1 MRRIHPQPR
10 FYGILIALMLVFFG
24 VSCLISQHR
33 LNLATYHADALAL
46 EKSALESE
54 LRSLN
59 AELEYVQSDEY
70 ILRAAR
76 NDLKLIY
83 PNEIRYVAK

>member
-1 MRRIHPQPR
+1 MRRFRPQPR
-10 FYGILIALMLVFFG
+10 FYGILIALMLLVFTASG
-24 VSCLISQHR
+24 LVSLHR
-33 LNLATYHADALAL
+33 LKLATRHADALEL
-46 EKSALESE
+46 EKAALESE

-76 NDLKLIY
+76 NELKLIF